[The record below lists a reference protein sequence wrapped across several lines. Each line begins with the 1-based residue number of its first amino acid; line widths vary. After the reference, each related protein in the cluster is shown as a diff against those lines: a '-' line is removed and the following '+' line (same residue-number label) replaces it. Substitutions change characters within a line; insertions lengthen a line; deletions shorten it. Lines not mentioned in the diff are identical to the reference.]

1 MVSGGTY
8 GTEDIVHGAGYGR
21 AILILLLTPLLWSL
35 PTAFM
40 IGELSSALPYEGGYY
55 AWVRRAMGNFWGFQ
69 EAWLSLVA
77 SIFDMAI
84 YPTLF
89 VAYLTRMFPWF
100 QQENRGWWVALAVVI
115 ACAVLNIAGVK
126 VVSLTSLWLFFA
138 LSAPF
143 VAIVVLAP
151 FKLGALANAV
161 TKPTTSTVDILGGLL
176 ICMWNYM
183 GWDNAS
189 TIATEVE
196 KPQRTYPRAMLVAVA
211 IVALSYVLPFAAMWM
226 TGLKPT
232 AWETGS
238 WADIAGLLGGP
249 LLRIGVV
256 LGGVISAFGMFNAL
270 VMSYS
275 RLPLAMAQDGM
286 LPGIFAKLHKKSR
299 APWVAIVAL
308 AMGWAMCLGLGFAR
322 LVTLDILLY
331 GFSLLLEFMALAVL
345 RFREPELARPFRVPG
360 GLFGAIAIGIPPML
374 LLGFSIIRSEHE
386 QVWNMSSFEFGM
398 ILIAAGFVAYAVNHL
413 LKPQGWAP
421 VRSRREARSQPLSRR
436 KLKKKRTGLPV
447 LFILLCDAELRRRFC
462 RVAQALHL
470 VVSALDTGGLAPNDL
485 SDVFRQIGRQCLV
498 VGLFGVVF
506 ACFHRLK
513 NRFVAGTK
521 AHLGINPGAMH
532 GRRGRSGDFLIR
544 FAQADQ
550 LCFELA
556 GKARALQA
564 LLVEKRLQVRPL
576 HVGSR
581 VLIPLLPI
589 FAGFNQV
596 FDHANRILFV
606 HYYLRRLDA
615 GEQVGFGSN
624 LLAKPARN

>member
-1 MVSGGTY
+1 MATASAPREQLENPQPLAAVPNRNLNAPNPIGPNPIAPNPIAPKKFVRLTLWPLVAATFFMVSGGTY

-100 QQENRGWWVALAVVI
+100 QQGNRGWWVALAVVI

-143 VAIVVLAP
+143 VAIVLIAP
-151 FKLGALANAV
+151 FKIGALANAV
-161 TKPTTSTVDILGGLL
+161 TKPTTSSVDILGGLL

-196 KPQRTYPRAMLVAVA
+196 KPQRTYPRAMLVAVC
-211 IVALSYVLPFAAMWM
+211 IVAVSYVLPFAAMWM
-226 TGLKPT
+226 TGLTST

-256 LGGVISAFGMFNAL
+256 LGGIISAFGMFNAL

-286 LPGIFAKLHKKSR
+286 LPGIFAKLQKKSR
-299 APWVAIVAL
+299 APWVAIIAL
-308 AMGWAMCLGLGFAR
+308 ATCWAMCLGLGFAR

-331 GFSLLLEFMALAVL
+331 GFSLLLEFVALAVL
-345 RFREPELARPFRVPG
+345 RFREPELVRPFRVPG

-374 LLGFSIIRSEHE
+374 LLAFSIIRSEHE
-386 QVWNMSSFEFGM
+386 QVWNMSSFAFGM
-398 ILIAAGFVAYAVNHL
+398 ILIAAGFVAYGINHL
-413 LKPQGWAP
+413 LKPHGWAASTEKP
-421 VRSRREARSQPLSRR
+421 QP
-436 KLKKKRTGLPV
+436 
-447 LFILLCDAELRRRFC
+447 A
-462 RVAQALHL
+462 A
-470 VVSALDTGGLAPNDL
+470 
-485 SDVFRQIGRQCLV
+485 
-498 VGLFGVVF
+498 
-506 ACFHRLK
+506 
-513 NRFVAGTK
+513 
-521 AHLGINPGAMH
+521 
-532 GRRGRSGDFLIR
+532 
-544 FAQADQ
+544 
-550 LCFELA
+550 
-556 GKARALQA
+556 
-564 LLVEKRLQVRPL
+564 
-576 HVGSR
+576 
-581 VLIPLLPI
+581 
-589 FAGFNQV
+589 
-596 FDHANRILFV
+596 
-606 HYYLRRLDA
+606 
-615 GEQVGFGSN
+615 
-624 LLAKPARN
+624 

>member
-1 MVSGGTY
+1 VSRLRRKTSKLATASAPRQQTANLQPLSVNPNRKKPAQKGLIRLTLWPLVAATFFMVSGGTY

-40 IGELSSALPYEGGYY
+40 IGELSSALPFEGGYY

-100 QQENRGWWVALAVVI
+100 QVNSRGWWVALAVVI
-115 ACAVLNIAGVK
+115 ACALLNIAGVK
-126 VVSLTSLWLFFA
+126 VVSMTSLWLFFA

-143 VAIVVLAP
+143 VAIVLIAP

-196 KPQRTYPRAMLVAVA
+196 RPQRTYPRAMLVAVC
-211 IVALSYVLPFAAMWM
+211 IVAVSYVLPFAAMWV
-226 TGLKPT
+226 TGLKAT

-238 WADIAGLLGGP
+238 WADVAGLLGGP
-249 LLRIGVV
+249 LLRVGVV
-256 LGGVISAFGMFNAL
+256 LGGMISAFGMFNAL

-286 LPGIFAKLHKKSR
+286 LPGIFGKLQKKSR

-308 AMGWAMCLGLGFAR
+308 AIGWAMCLGLGFAR

-331 GFSLLLEFMALAVL
+331 GASLLLEFVALAVL
-345 RFREPELARPFRVPG
+345 RFREPDLARPFRVPG

-374 LLGFSIIRSEHE
+374 LLGFSVIRSEHE
-386 QVWNMSSFEFGM
+386 SVLGMSSLEFGM
-398 ILIAAGFVAYAVNHL
+398 ILIAAGFAAYALNHL
-413 LKPQGWAP
+413 VKPAGWVRQEKPQA
-421 VRSRREARSQPLSRR
+421 A
-436 KLKKKRTGLPV
+436 
-447 LFILLCDAELRRRFC
+447 A
-462 RVAQALHL
+462 
-470 VVSALDTGGLAPNDL
+470 
-485 SDVFRQIGRQCLV
+485 
-498 VGLFGVVF
+498 
-506 ACFHRLK
+506 
-513 NRFVAGTK
+513 
-521 AHLGINPGAMH
+521 
-532 GRRGRSGDFLIR
+532 
-544 FAQADQ
+544 
-550 LCFELA
+550 
-556 GKARALQA
+556 
-564 LLVEKRLQVRPL
+564 
-576 HVGSR
+576 
-581 VLIPLLPI
+581 
-589 FAGFNQV
+589 
-596 FDHANRILFV
+596 
-606 HYYLRRLDA
+606 
-615 GEQVGFGSN
+615 
-624 LLAKPARN
+624 

>member
-1 MVSGGTY
+1 LATASAPQRQVETSQSFPVIPNRKKFVRLTLWPLVAATFFMVSGGTY

-89 VAYLTRMFPWF
+89 VAYLTRMFPYF
-100 QQENRGWWVALAVVI
+100 QQGNRGWWVALAVVI
-115 ACAVLNIAGVK
+115 ACAALNIAGVK

-143 VAIVVLAP
+143 VAIVLLAP

-226 TGLKPT
+226 TGLKAT

-249 LLRIGVV
+249 LLRVGVV
-256 LGGVISAFGMFNAL
+256 LGGIISAFGMFNAL

-286 LPGIFAKLHKKSR
+286 LPGIFARLQKKSR

-308 AMGWAMCLGLGFAR
+308 ALCWAMCLGLGFAR
-322 LVTLDILLY
+322 LVTIDILLY
-331 GFSLLLEFMALAVL
+331 GFSLLLEFVALVVL

-360 GLFGAIAIGIPPML
+360 GVLGAIAIGIPPML
-374 LLGFSIIRSEHE
+374 LLGFSIVRSEHE

-398 ILIAAGFVAYAVNHL
+398 ILIAGGFVAYAVNHL
-413 LKPQGWAP
+413 LKPQGWAAT
-421 VRSRREARSQPLSRR
+421 REKAQP
-436 KLKKKRTGLPV
+436 
-447 LFILLCDAELRRRFC
+447 A
-462 RVAQALHL
+462 A
-470 VVSALDTGGLAPNDL
+470 
-485 SDVFRQIGRQCLV
+485 
-498 VGLFGVVF
+498 
-506 ACFHRLK
+506 
-513 NRFVAGTK
+513 
-521 AHLGINPGAMH
+521 
-532 GRRGRSGDFLIR
+532 
-544 FAQADQ
+544 
-550 LCFELA
+550 
-556 GKARALQA
+556 
-564 LLVEKRLQVRPL
+564 
-576 HVGSR
+576 
-581 VLIPLLPI
+581 
-589 FAGFNQV
+589 
-596 FDHANRILFV
+596 
-606 HYYLRRLDA
+606 
-615 GEQVGFGSN
+615 
-624 LLAKPARN
+624 